1 MRRNL
6 RAGTVLVAVALA
18 VAISGGLSWATQGSG
33 TTSNPIGRATF
44 DGPFKVVRKA
54 AGGWEVELEAKPG
67 LDVATQTILFQPGGQ
82 SGWHS
87 HPGPVLIS
95 VVSGTMTFYE
105 AEDPDCTPIVR
116 VAGQGYVDTGRH
128 AHIARNETAEPAMNV
143 VTYLVPPAAP
153 LRLDEPDP
161 GHCPF

>member
-6 RAGTVLVAVALA
+6 EATTGLVAGVLA
-18 VAISGGLSWATQGSG
+18 WAISGGLAWATQGSG

-44 DGPFKVVRKA
+44 QGPLHVSREGVQ
-54 AGGWEVELEAKPG
+54 GWEVELEAKPG
-67 LDVATQTILFQPGGQ
+67 LDVSTQTILFQPGGH

-105 AEDPDCTPIVR
+105 ADDPDCAPIVR

-128 AHIARNETAEPAMNV
+128 AHIARNETSAPAMNV
-143 VTYLVPPAAP
+143 VTYLAPPGAP
-153 LRLDEPDP
+153 LRRDEPDP